1 VNSSDYLSTYQSQDQ
16 PYDASAPVVEDIISV
31 LLSLLTLCHTH
42 EEEEGEAERGK
53 KIKEKEEML
62 RQIVNL
68 VVQDLENGK
77 PAVRVGVK
85 VRLLKKEWEAR

>member
-1 VNSSDYLSTYQSQDQ
+1 M
-16 PYDASAPVVEDIISV
+16 VEDIISV
-31 LLSLLTLCHTH
+31 LLSLLKLCHTH

-53 KIKEKEEML
+53 KMKEKEEML

-85 VRLLKKEWEAR
+85 VRL